1 MSVVLLFG
9 AGALIGLVA
18 FTAVILVTLLTERPG
33 PPENPEEADAEHPA
47 ADRSV
52 L

>member
-1 MSVVLLFG
+1 MSVMVLFG

-18 FTAVILVTLLTERPG
+18 LTAVILVTLLTERPRARE
-33 PPENPEEADAEHPA
+33 PEHR
-47 ADRSV
+47 DRSV

>member
-1 MSVVLLFG
+1 MSVMVLFG

-18 FTAVILVTLLTERPG
+18 LTAVILVTLLTERPQSR
-33 PPENPEEADAEHPA
+33 ETEHR
-47 ADRSV
+47 DRSV